1 MGRGIMANAT
11 AWHDG
16 NDPLSNG
23 AICHP
28 HEQENKIT
36 IYGLKA
42 DGAYVVEFRT
52 GAGEWLA
59 ISC

>member
-1 MGRGIMANAT
+1 MGRGIMANILHSMMVMT
-11 AWHDG
+11 
-16 NDPLSNG
+16 PLSNG
-23 AICHP
+23 GICHP

-52 GAGEWLA
+52 GGG
-59 ISC
+59 